1 MKGVFNG
8 MISSRSRHYPVLQ
21 CPGLLLQCPITVSP
35 HNVLQHLTAELL
47 IAPNPLM
54 VRTLHHTTQTIF
66 LICSLKL
73 AFTRLFAAIIPPFF
87 IICIHFCVNY
97 DLRDFCWKLELDTKV
112 KWTANNFQIECGEGE
127 WREPR
132 VRDVSELSFIAREP
146 PSSVLASQMH
156 KKVSK

>member
-1 MKGVFNG
+1 MIKGLFDG
-8 MISSRSRHYPVLQ
+8 MISSSSLQ
-21 CPGLLLQCPITVSP
+21 YYVQHCPGLLLQCPITVSP

-47 IAPNPLM
+47 IAPTPLM
-54 VRTLHHTTQTIF
+54 VRTSTQTIF

-97 DLRDFCWKLELDTKV
+97 DLRDFCWNVELDTKV

-127 WREPR
+127 WREQPR

-146 PSSVLASQMH
+146 PSSVLALQMH